1 MDTWSP
7 FQTFTFQEFPFPV
20 DRYEEYIGGR
30 LVAQGNVHFN
40 IKFKQHKEGCYT
52 QGGVI
57 TVNLVNNPLYN
68 KILSSFEFDTCIT
81 MGDRLMFY
89 IYAQESNVQD
99 VSLEMVGGILG
110 YTRRQKN
117 YVKNEP
123 IIANVFT
130 INQNVAKVAFKF
142 VNPERLIEFY

>member
-57 TVNLVNNPLYN
+57 TVNLVNNPLDN

-99 VSLEMVGGILG
+99 VSLEIGRWYLGIYKKTEKLC
-110 YTRRQKN
+110 K
-117 YVKNEP
+117 E
-123 IIANVFT
+123 
-130 INQNVAKVAFKF
+130 
-142 VNPERLIEFY
+142 